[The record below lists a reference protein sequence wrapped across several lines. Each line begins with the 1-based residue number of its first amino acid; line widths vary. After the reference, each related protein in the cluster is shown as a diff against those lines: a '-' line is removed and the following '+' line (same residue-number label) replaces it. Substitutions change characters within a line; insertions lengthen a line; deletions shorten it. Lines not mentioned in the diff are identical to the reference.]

1 MKADPKQGGLPTTP
15 GTDIRSDDKLAAAT
29 QSKPQK

>member
-15 GTDIRSDDKLAAAT
+15 GTDIRSDDKLATAT
-29 QSKPQK
+29 QQQPKK